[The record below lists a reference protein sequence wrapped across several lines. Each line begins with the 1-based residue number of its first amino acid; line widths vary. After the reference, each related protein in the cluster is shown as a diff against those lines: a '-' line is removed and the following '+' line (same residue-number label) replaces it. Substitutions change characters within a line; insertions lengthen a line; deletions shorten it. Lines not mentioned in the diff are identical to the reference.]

1 MHRKNTFLLSCYCK
15 RNYTLCSA
23 LPSSGRVVSLCS
35 TIFCDVTPLW
45 LLPSSSTPMFQY
57 LMVFCCWGSPMGP
70 ICLWDSC
77 WPSVKSIITAPAATF
92 VSFNA
97 SDSCNNILNFFYL
110 LGGWG
115 QVVSPT
121 PNLQEDQGVTLCLVS
136 TLQPFWHWW
145 PYQEYMTPA
154 DIALRFI
161 ETCKLAYQVNVL
173 TSL

>member
-97 SDSCNNILNFFYL
+97 SDFCNNILNFFSIY
-110 LGGWG
+110 LGGG
-115 QVVSPT
+115 GGKLLAL
-121 PNLQEDQGVTLCLVS
+121 LQTTLCLVS
-136 TLQPFWHWW
+136 TLEPFWHWW
-145 PYQEYMTPA
+145 PYQEYKTPA
-154 DIALRFI
+154 DIALGFI
-161 ETCKLAYQVNVL
+161 ETCKLAHQVKVV